1 MPVGLMNLSGPVQG
15 LLNRGYPDIGQT
27 FYLVDS
33 NYRTAAQGW
42 SKSDGTG
49 PLELYDERN
58 PGYVFR
64 TGDYTRDGVCIQ
76 AAIDAMVDFRGDTLY
91 YTPGAYSI
99 ATTALAVNVP
109 DARWVGSPVSCP
121 MSARATITA
130 AVAAAI
136 GMTGASDRMEFAFLK
151 FIPMTAQS
159 MFAIADGA
167 EGLHFHNFYYD
178 VTGIATN
185 VATQMVL
192 AAGTMDNS
200 AFTDFV
206 FRTDAA
212 QGPMIELDGLV
223 RSLLIARF
231 QHFHQVGTLAVSL
244 LQVDDAGT
252 TGVTIGPGHGQIGGT
267 GGVTYLFQH
276 TDMTSNATNITVK
289 GFTGSVGYCAAA
301 TLCDAAGAAAEAD
314 YTLNYIAT
322 VGGGNGATLYT
333 GTS

>member
-1 MPVGLMNLSGPVQG
+1 MPVGFRNLSGQVQG
-15 LLNRGYPDIGQT
+15 LLNRPYPDIGQT
-27 FYLVDS
+27 FYVVDS

-49 PLELYDERN
+49 PLELYDKRN

-64 TGDYTRDGVCIQ
+64 TGDYSTDGVCIQ
-76 AAIDAMVDFRGDTLY
+76 AAIDAMVDFRGDALY
-91 YTPGAYSI
+91 FTPGAYSI
-99 ATTALAVNVP
+99 AATALAVNVP
-109 DARWVGSPVSCP
+109 DARWLGSPVSCP
-121 MSARATITA
+121 MSARASITA

-136 GMTGASDRMEFAFLK
+136 GLTAAADRMEFAFLK
-151 FIPMTAQS
+151 FIPLTAS
-159 MFAIADGA
+159 HIFGIATGA

-178 VTGIATN
+178 ATGIAAN

-212 QGPMIELDGLV
+212 QGPLIELDGLV

-231 QHFHQVGTLAVSL
+231 QHFHQVGTLATSL
-244 LQVDDAGT
+244 LQVDDAGS
-252 TGVTIGPGHGQIGGT
+252 TGITVGPGHGQIGGT
-267 GGVTYLFQH
+267 GGVDH
-276 TDMTSNATNITVK
+276 MIEHADMTSNATNITIRQ
-289 GFTGSVGYCAAA
+289 FTGSVGYCTNA
-301 TLCDAAGAAAEAD
+301 TLIDAASAAAEAD
-314 YTLNYIAT
+314 YVDSWIAT
-322 VGGGNGATLYT
+322 VGGGAGGALYI